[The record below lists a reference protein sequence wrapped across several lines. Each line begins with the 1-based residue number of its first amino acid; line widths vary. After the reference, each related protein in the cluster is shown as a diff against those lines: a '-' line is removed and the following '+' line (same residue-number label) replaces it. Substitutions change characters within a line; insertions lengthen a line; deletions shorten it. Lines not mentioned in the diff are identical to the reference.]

1 RLREWLPF
9 RWVPQFI
16 RERHTAN
23 DRSRLANRSG
33 EARRLAR
40 NVLVAIQ
47 MPCNFFNAGLTQKI
61 GIALAGLGKLDDS
74 PGDDSVGELVKA
86 RGSRTPFERA
96 PTEPSSFRERHRSRL
111 GKSYWTCK

>member
-1 RLREWLPF
+1 
-9 RWVPQFI
+9 

-86 RGSRTPFERA
+86 KGYTSPFERHPQDPA
-96 PTEPSSFRERHRSRL
+96 SLRDGHRSRL
-111 GKSYWTCK
+111 GKS